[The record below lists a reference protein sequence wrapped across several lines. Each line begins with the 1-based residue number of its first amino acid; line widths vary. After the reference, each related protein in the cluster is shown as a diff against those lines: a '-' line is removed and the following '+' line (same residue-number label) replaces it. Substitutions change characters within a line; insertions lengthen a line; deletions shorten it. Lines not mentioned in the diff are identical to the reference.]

1 MSQVRR
7 SIMLLTN
14 DDLWDIFDEM
24 DNFEINGV
32 VGENAKLRTLAKE
45 LLHRDTVQ
53 TMSIIAHEVWRELA
67 GRGQNYT
74 ADKINY

>member
-7 SIMLLTN
+7 AIMLLTN
-14 DDLWDIFDEM
+14 DNLWDIFDEM

-32 VGENAKLRTLAKE
+32 VGENAKLRTLTKE
-45 LLHRDTVQ
+45 LLHMDTVQ
-53 TMSIIAHEVWRELA
+53 TMTVIGHEVWRELA
-67 GRGQNYT
+67 ERGQNYT